1 LEWGSRGKNRR
12 DCAPLIKQNDSKRS
26 FHWERTWKKSEIH
39 LFYDCFMIVL
49 FMVVFMQFDLVKA
62 MKVYT
67 VWVGP
72 ARGSLFVDE
81 H

>member
-1 LEWGSRGKNRR
+1 
-12 DCAPLIKQNDSKRS
+12 
-26 FHWERTWKKSEIH
+26 
-39 LFYDCFMIVL
+39 MIVL